1 MRRRAGA
8 AVCFVSIKKQTA
20 APVKKTNDKTKTN
33 EKIIWKINLDL
44 LHVLLIVKKIVVP
57 VQKIHV
63 REHAQQG
70 GTHVC
75 HVQVE

>member
-1 MRRRAGA
+1 MTRH
-8 AVCFVSIKKQTA
+8 CDKKRQM
-20 APVKKTNDKTKTN
+20 KKLS
-33 EKIIWKINLDL
+33 EKLIWICL
-44 LHVLLIVKKIVVP
+44 LLIVKKIVVP